1 MHRSPACA
9 HSFADRLR
17 HHTKA
22 TYKDDH
28 IRVPKRVRTL
38 IGAQIGRMWRSFTYE
53 ELLGHTP
60 LDLHDGRRRVHRE
73 RLGRQV
79 SDLSKGSARR
89 AGARATSAWAEGSA
103 ATTKPG
109 DDRVKHNE
117 EVASSS
123 DGGDAV
129 ARYPPAQLT
138 TSGVEERRKPTDA
151 RGETQAAI
159 QGRAKDSLFIALRC
173 AATVERV
180 RRAHVRRFAF
190 GGGERTRCG
199 GGSHRLDSRADVTD
213 VSVHKHLFGQ
223 NARRHAGENSTDRN
237 KAPLLE
243 RTGSAP

>member
-180 RRAHVRRFAF
+180 RAHVRRFAF

-223 NARRHAGENSTDRN
+223 NACRHAGENSTDRN